1 MTPGA
6 FPIMTPGVSP
16 QQAAGLYSATG
27 IDLAT
32 EMTEFVMASPEALEF
47 VKEGY
52 PQHPLFGKYPTTK
65 TLGTLQKQLEK
76 GPKSVSGLAKTV
88 SGVTS
93 VGLAGL
99 PVYLSAFTVY
109 QITNNTGS
117 AAIGAFLGTVGA
129 IAGVVSNG
137 PAALAVFIVSGVA
150 VLAGL
155 TGGGVGS
162 VVVGVGGFA
171 SVAGGVGAA
180 TLYSP
185 FSRFVGRIF
194 HRIVS
199 LFSPDVTALFQQAG
213 GMEVFFNR
221 HPALFARFLRESV
234 SKKFRAK
241 EGEAKS
247 RIDGF
252 EADLE
257 RMPKEAGRKIEAIQS
272 SKIPDKEEQ
281 IERVRSLEQEA
292 LDHLRRAIE
301 QERAFMAKL
310 DGFVKEVSQEAKK
323 WEIRGEN
330 KGVYEE
336 VDDFEGDVDKI
347 KGETQAAETKREIAG
362 FELSLFLRRLAEMG
376 EEIAFWLQLSEEIGR
391 LNRADRDRDRELFGQ
406 LALGPAPSEEATGD
420 SQKAKLHTGNG
431 I

>member
-117 AAIGAFLGTVGA
+117 AAIGA
-129 IAGVVSNG
+129 
-137 PAALAVFIVSGVA
+137 FIVSGVA

-376 EEIAFWLQLSEEIGR
+376 EEIAFGLQLSEEIGR

>member
-76 GPKSVSGLAKTV
+76 GPKSVSGF
-88 SGVTS
+88 TS

-194 HRIVS
+194 HRI
-199 LFSPDVTALFQQAG
+199 
-213 GMEVFFNR
+213 
-221 HPALFARFLRESV
+221 
-234 SKKFRAK
+234 
-241 EGEAKS
+241 
-247 RIDGF
+247 
-252 EADLE
+252 
-257 RMPKEAGRKIEAIQS
+257 
-272 SKIPDKEEQ
+272 
-281 IERVRSLEQEA
+281 
-292 LDHLRRAIE
+292 
-301 QERAFMAKL
+301 
-310 DGFVKEVSQEAKK
+310 
-323 WEIRGEN
+323 
-330 KGVYEE
+330 
-336 VDDFEGDVDKI
+336 
-347 KGETQAAETKREIAG
+347 
-362 FELSLFLRRLAEMG
+362 
-376 EEIAFWLQLSEEIGR
+376 
-391 LNRADRDRDRELFGQ
+391 
-406 LALGPAPSEEATGD
+406 
-420 SQKAKLHTGNG
+420 
-431 I
+431 

>member
-129 IAGVVSNG
+129 FAGVVCDG
-137 PAALAVFIVSGVA
+137 PAALSIFFVLAFLFVFVVVVLVVLLLVSVVLLVLLVVLERPHYILPSA
-150 VLAGL
+150 VLW
-155 TGGGVGS
+155 
-162 VVVGVGGFA
+162 VVFFTALLA
-171 SVAGGVGAA
+171 SFLLMSLLCFNRPAA
-180 TLYSP
+180 WRS
-185 FSRFVGRIF
+185 FSIGIP
-194 HRIVS
+194 
-199 LFSPDVTALFQQAG
+199 LCSPDF
-213 GMEVFFNR
+213 
-221 HPALFARFLRESV
+221 
-234 SKKFRAK
+234 
-241 EGEAKS
+241 
-247 RIDGF
+247 
-252 EADLE
+252 
-257 RMPKEAGRKIEAIQS
+257 
-272 SKIPDKEEQ
+272 
-281 IERVRSLEQEA
+281 
-292 LDHLRRAIE
+292 
-301 QERAFMAKL
+301 
-310 DGFVKEVSQEAKK
+310 
-323 WEIRGEN
+323 
-330 KGVYEE
+330 
-336 VDDFEGDVDKI
+336 
-347 KGETQAAETKREIAG
+347 
-362 FELSLFLRRLAEMG
+362 
-376 EEIAFWLQLSEEIGR
+376 
-391 LNRADRDRDRELFGQ
+391 
-406 LALGPAPSEEATGD
+406 
-420 SQKAKLHTGNG
+420 
-431 I
+431 